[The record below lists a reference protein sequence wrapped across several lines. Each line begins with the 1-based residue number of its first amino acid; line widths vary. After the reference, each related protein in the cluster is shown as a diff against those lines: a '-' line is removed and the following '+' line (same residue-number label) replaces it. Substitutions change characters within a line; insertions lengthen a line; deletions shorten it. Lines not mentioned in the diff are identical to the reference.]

1 MSGLIWAGIGKG
13 LADAGSTFG
22 QYMLRDIEDRRR
34 QEAEDRREALAM
46 KRLEEADR
54 IKSERET
61 AREEALQQRVIKDTA
76 AARAR
81 GEEIGRAR
89 ESAAYDKL
97 AESSARAGEEGDI
110 ALTKEQ
116 LRDLPPELKRQY
128 QSMGL
133 INEKLPLTADQRR
146 LQAAQDDLTGA
157 MEMGAHSSVIKGFQE
172 IRKGVLDEIREE
184 NRDARERARDT
195 RLEAEGRRRDERF
208 EASEARR
215 EREFKAMM
223 PVKKQQADAAT
234 TRAERPSAAGGG
246 ANKPTTVHS
255 TITQGGQVIAVM
267 RDGTTR
273 PLNISSD
280 QFNTTVANLVTKM
293 AKDNSSFS
301 RLPEEEKRR
310 QAIERLAGSV
320 SAAPSAAS
328 APSNNAGAS
337 SAARPALG
345 SFLRQ

>member
-54 IKSERET
+54 IKSEREA

-223 PVKKQQADAAT
+223 PVRKQQADAAT
-234 TRAERPSAAGGG
+234 TQAGASVTRAEAA
-246 ANKPTTVHS
+246 ANKGDVKSAPTERLT
-255 TITQGGQVIAVM
+255 TQAETLRKAAKEATGE
-267 RDGTTR
+267 RKR
-273 PLNISSD
+273 
-280 QFNTTVANLVTKM
+280 NLERELDDVL
-293 AKDNSSFS
+293 AE
-301 RLPEEEKRR
+301 LKRR
-310 QAIERLAGSV
+310 RTEQAAPAS
-320 SAAPSAAS
+320 SAAPSGS
-328 APSNNAGAS
+328 STVKRDYSN
-337 SAARPALG
+337 LWK
-345 SFLRQ
+345 

>member
-34 QEAEDRREALAM
+34 QEAEDRREAQAL

-54 IKSERET
+54 IKTERET
-61 AREEALQQRVIKDTA
+61 AKEEALQQRVIKDAA

-89 ESAAYDKL
+89 EAVAYDKL

-133 INEKLPLTADQRR
+133 INEKLPLTAEQRR

-184 NRDARERARDT
+184 NRNTRER
-195 RLEAEGRRRDERF
+195 EESRRRDERF

-223 PVKKQQADAAT
+223 PIRQQNADANT
-234 TRAERPSAAGGG
+234 TRAERPAAAGGG
-246 ANKPTTVHS
+246 ANKPTSVHS

-310 QAIERLAGSV
+310 QAIERLAGSA
-320 SAAPSAAS
+320 SAAPSAAP
-328 APSNNAGAS
+328 APS
-337 SAARPALG
+337 SAASGVTKGG
-345 SFLRQ
+345 SKWTRVE

>member
-13 LADAGSTFG
+13 LADAGATFG
-22 QYMLRDIEDRRR
+22 QYMLQDIKDRRS
-34 QEAEDRREALAM
+34 QEAEDRREAQAL

-54 IKSERET
+54 IKSERDA

-89 ESAAYDKL
+89 EAAAYDKL
-97 AESSARAGEEGDI
+97 AESSAQAGEEGDI

-133 INEKLPLTADQRR
+133 INEKLPLTSDQRR
-146 LQAAQDDLTGA
+146 LQSAQDDLMGA

-172 IRKGVLDEIREE
+172 IRKTVLDEIREE
-184 NRDARERARDT
+184 NRDARAR
-195 RLEAEGRRRDERF
+195 EESRRRDERF

-215 EREFKAMM
+215 DREFKAMM

-234 TRAERPSAAGGG
+234 TRAERGDVTSA
-246 ANKPTTVHS
+246 PTERLT
-255 TITQGGQVIAVM
+255 TQAETLRKAAKEATGE
-267 RDGTTR
+267 RKRNLERELDGV
-273 PLNISSD
+273 L
-280 QFNTTVANLVTKM
+280 AEL
-293 AKDNSSFS
+293 
-301 RLPEEEKRR
+301 KRR
-310 QAIERLAGSV
+310 RTEQTAPAP
-320 SAAPSAAS
+320 SAAPSGS
-328 APSNNAGAS
+328 STVKRDYSN
-337 SAARPALG
+337 LWK
-345 SFLRQ
+345 